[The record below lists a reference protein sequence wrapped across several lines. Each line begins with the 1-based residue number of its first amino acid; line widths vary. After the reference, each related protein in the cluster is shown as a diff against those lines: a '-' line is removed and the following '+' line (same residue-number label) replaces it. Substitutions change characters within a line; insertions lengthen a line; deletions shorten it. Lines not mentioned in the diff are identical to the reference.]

1 MSSEER
7 EDGAAL
13 GMHTFQIVNDWRPR
27 LHRKPRTDTFSRS
40 RTLRE
45 FSETSMCAAAKNGG
59 NV

>member
-27 LHRKPRTDTFSRS
+27 LHRNASYRYIQSLPNAS
-40 RTLRE
+40 
-45 FSETSMCAAAKNGG
+45 
-59 NV
+59 